1 MKRCVFTCLVVC
13 LLAMP
18 AALPAQSPTNIQLL
32 QGTQLRLVLL
42 NGLSTSVARDG
53 DPFMAVVS
61 EPVYMGNQLILPA
74 GAVVHGVVASVERPK
89 RFSLFRG
96 QASMN
101 LVFHSIEVD
110 NREIPVQMSIL
121 SVHETSAAPG
131 AKSRKD
137 VRIQEGVVVES
148 KYDVK
153 RDLAAV
159 GLSTGGGTVVGA
171 IFSHAV
177 RGLTIGLIGGSG
189 YILARKGKEV
199 ELPARSGLVVRT
211 DNTITL
217 PAVAPAAS
225 PYSGGQP

>member
-1 MKRCVFTCLVVC
+1 MKRVLVLGAAVC
-13 LLAMP
+13 LLIP
-18 AALPAQSPTNIQLL
+18 AALPAQSPSSVELL

-53 DPFMAVVS
+53 DPFTAVVA
-61 EPVYMGNQLILPA
+61 EPVYMGNQLIVPS
-74 GAVVHGVVASVERPK
+74 GAIVHGEVASVVRPK

-96 QASMN
+96 PAAMN

-110 NREIPVQMSIL
+110 RREIPLQMSIL
-121 SVHETSAAPG
+121 SIHETSTQIG
-131 AKSRKD
+131 GKSRKD
-137 VRIQEGVVVES
+137 LRVEEGVVVES

-159 GLSTGGGTVVGA
+159 GISTGGGTVVGA

-177 RGLTIGLIGGSG
+177 RGLTIGLIGGTG
-189 YILARKGKEV
+189 YVMARKGKEV
-199 ELPARSGLVVRT
+199 ELPARTGLLVRT
-211 DNTITL
+211 DNTVTL
-217 PAVAPAAS
+217 PAVGVAPA